1 MQFRFAA
8 ILPALMSTSVATAA
22 PETVLQPTDH
32 WGVDYG
38 ATQCTA
44 ARSFGTAQGP
54 VVFGLVPS
62 LDGNYFRVLI
72 NIPQPGPIYAKELS
86 GTADFGTGAI
96 KASVLYF
103 GAKGVNQSMY
113 QFSLPAAQIDWA
125 RSAQTLSVEARS
137 GGHYTFALSDMAP
150 LLDALHKCTA
160 DLQQHWNVGA
170 KTQRTAEL
178 PSGDI
183 RSIFTPK
190 DYPREAAKSQPQGP
204 SRYQLLIDEKGAVA
218 RCDVLVPSGIAT
230 LDSTG
235 CQVIQEKAKFRPA
248 LDAQGQP
255 VRSVWTTPPITWG
268 NTQNAMNSGCTVVSS
283 DSNSLLNTCGELG
296 RTQGTLMQG
305 RDPGPAP
312 SPPPPQPK

>member
-1 MQFRFAA
+1 MQLRFAA
-8 ILPALMSTSVATAA
+8 TLPALIWSSIATAA
-22 PETVLQPTDH
+22 PETPLQPTDR
-32 WGVDYG
+32 WALDYG

-44 ARSFGTAQGP
+44 ARSYSSAQGP

-62 LDGNYFRVLI
+62 LDGNNFRLLI
-72 NIPQPGPIYAKELS
+72 NIPQPGPIYAKQLA

-96 KASVLYF
+96 KTSVLYF

-113 QFSLPAAQIDWA
+113 QFNLPAAQMDWA
-125 RSAQTLSVEARS
+125 RSAQTLSVEAR
-137 GGHYTFALSDMAP
+137 GGGRYTFALSEMPA
-150 LLDALHKCTA
+150 LLDALRKCTT
-160 DLQQHWNVGA
+160 DLQQHWNLDA

-218 RCDVLVPSGIAT
+218 RCDVLVPSGIAM

-248 LDAQGQP
+248 LDTQGQP

-268 NTQNAMNSGCTVVSS
+268 NAQNALNSGCTMVSS
-283 DSNSLLNTCGELG
+283 DSNSMINTCGQLG
-296 RTQGTLMQG
+296 QNQGTLMQA
-305 RDPGPAP
+305 RDPTPA
-312 SPPPPQPK
+312 PPPPPPSSK